1 MAKDSRSGDTSLNSK
16 LLDPDPDKRIWEYD
30 GDGNRIYKI
39 NQGFI
44 SKRLYT
50 EGFKQR

>member
-1 MAKDSRSGDTSLNSK
+1 MAKNSSPGDTSLNLE